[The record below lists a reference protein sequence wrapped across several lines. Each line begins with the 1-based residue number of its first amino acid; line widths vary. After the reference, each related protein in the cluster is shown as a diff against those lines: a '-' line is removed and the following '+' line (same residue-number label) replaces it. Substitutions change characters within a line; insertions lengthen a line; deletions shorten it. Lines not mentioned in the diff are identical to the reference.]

1 MIIGEAPASPLRS
14 FGLVVRRDLRLALR
28 QGGDAAMV
36 VAFFVLA
43 VILFPFGVGPAPEL
57 LARIGSGI
65 VWVTALLAA
74 LLSLDRLFL
83 ADYEDGSLEAIA
95 LAPLSLEFT
104 ILAKALAHW
113 LVTGLP
119 LALVAPILGLIL
131 GIDPAGYGALVA
143 AMALGTPSL
152 SLIGT
157 VGAALT
163 LGARRGGVLLS
174 LLILPLYIPVLILG
188 AGAVEAAISGLG
200 ERPYLLVLA
209 ALAMAALPLAP
220 LASAAAVR
228 QALE

>member
-152 SLIGT
+152 SLIGA

-174 LLILPLYIPVLILG
+174 LLVLPLYIPVLILG

-220 LASAAAVR
+220 LAAAAAVR